1 MLQRLSK
8 VINAGMDGDRRS
20 PAMQKTRWWHSFW
33 LWVSVA
39 IMVLVLALVTRSAA
53 AQTERGTEIIERAL
67 AAKPDQRAGS
77 RIFIERCA
85 SCHGT
90 SAHGSA
96 DPVTPSLAGQQAL
109 YLIKQ
114 MVDLAEG
121 DRINPEMHRIVALKD
136 LSTPQAL
143 RDVSSY
149 LSGLPGNTQPETGDG
164 KNLADGKRYYE
175 GLCAFCHGKDGE
187 GNEQHATPSLQRQ
200 HYSYLLMQSRRL
212 AVGHRYSVPIE
223 VIEVLEKVPFD
234 QLMAIADYASRLPA
248 QRTMTPAADKASHP

>member
-1 MLQRLSK
+1 M
-8 VINAGMDGDRRS
+8 RS
-20 PAMQKTRWWHSFW
+20 
-33 LWVSVA
+33 
-39 IMVLVLALVTRSAA
+39 
-53 AQTERGTEIIERAL
+53 
-67 AAKPDQRAGS
+67 
-77 RIFIERCA
+77 
-85 SCHGT
+85 
-90 SAHGSA
+90 
-96 DPVTPSLAGQQAL
+96 
-109 YLIKQ
+109 
-114 MVDLAEG
+114 
-121 DRINPEMHRIVALKD
+121 
-136 LSTPQAL
+136 
-143 RDVSSY
+143 
-149 LSGLPGNTQPETGDG
+149 GDG